1 MNPHKTT
8 IHVDIF
14 SDIICPWCYI
24 GWKRIAT
31 AAEMHQH
38 VNLDISWR
46 AFLLNPQMPEA
57 GMDRQAYI
65 QAKFGQAGGAFYDR
79 VAEVGKHVGID
90 FNFSAITRTPDSKPA
105 HYLIKA
111 AWQHAHTINIKMM
124 ADYFE
129 HGIDISGPDYHAA
142 IMEEF
147 DISSSQIDL

>member
-79 VAEVGKHVGID
+79 VAEV
-90 FNFSAITRTPDSKPA
+90 
-105 HYLIKA
+105 
-111 AWQHAHTINIKMM
+111 
-124 ADYFE
+124 
-129 HGIDISGPDYHAA
+129 
-142 IMEEF
+142 
-147 DISSSQIDL
+147 